1 MASWPFSYHDFC
13 TLFKRYLVLLLCLL
27 LHLQVK
33 ISYLEMSLYEKLK
46 GIKITNERLILIRY
60 QARKLLTCPMLRGE
74 DVLPLLLATF
84 IFEVLCQKHVTSTV
98 LQAKPITFI
107 DGLNIMPDDEILG
120 YECGIKALGKNV
132 ASNIRS
138 VLVWKTINCCV
149 ILDQSNLLHGSLD
162 PSKFTST
169 STKLINSYFPNAP
182 FLSEDR
188 GRLHWEQMS

>member
-1 MASWPFSYHDFC
+1 MRQKQLIVFVFSDIISSTLLVAYWCSPLKDLYGFMAFSYHDFC
-13 TLFKRYLVLLLCLL
+13 TLFKRYLVRLLCLL

-138 VLVWKTINCCV
+138 VLV
-149 ILDQSNLLHGSLD
+149 
-162 PSKFTST
+162 
-169 STKLINSYFPNAP
+169 
-182 FLSEDR
+182 
-188 GRLHWEQMS
+188 